1 MLFVMTINCAQKSN
15 ELKQKLISSSDC
27 LEFMIL
33 VSDSNYFLH
42 LTNKN
47 KADKNESDSF
57 ETQID
62 KQEIQIIIDKLDEY
76 ELLDEDNIH
85 NGNSELKSSKKVNNQ
100 NVKLSI
106 LVSSNDHCE
115 FEEFFIISSDELK
128 AKSFLSDIGKKLNYE
143 QYFEKLI
150 SEM

>member
-1 MLFVMTINCAQKSN
+1 MLFTLTISCAQNSN
-15 ELKQKLISSSDC
+15 ELKQKLLSSSEC
-27 LEFMIL
+27 LEFTIL

-47 KADKNESDSF
+47 KAERNDLNSD

-62 KQEIQIIIDKLDEY
+62 KEKTQIIINKLEEY
-76 ELLDEDNIH
+76 ELLDEKNIH
-85 NGNSELKSSKKVNNQ
+85 DGNTELKSNEKIDNQ

-106 LVSSNDHCE
+106 LVSSNDKCE
-115 FEEFFIISSDELK
+115 FEDFFIVSSDEK
-128 AKSFLSDIGKKLNYE
+128 KSKSFLSDIGKKLNYE
-143 QYFEKLI
+143 EYFKKLI